1 MIAKQIKDYLE
12 NGNIVNSVNF
22 PDSKMPR
29 AGEERLAITHKNIP
43 NMVSQIASELHS
55 LNISGMTNKSK
66 DDIAYNIVDVD
77 AKGSQPFGPKL
88 INSLIDI
95 EGVLMV
101 RVI

>member
-1 MIAKQIKDYLE
+1 ME
-12 NGNIVNSVNF
+12 RST
-22 PDSKMPR
+22 DS
-29 AGEERLAITHKNIP
+29 RLTVINKNIP

-77 AKGSQPFGPKL
+77 EKRSQPFSPKL